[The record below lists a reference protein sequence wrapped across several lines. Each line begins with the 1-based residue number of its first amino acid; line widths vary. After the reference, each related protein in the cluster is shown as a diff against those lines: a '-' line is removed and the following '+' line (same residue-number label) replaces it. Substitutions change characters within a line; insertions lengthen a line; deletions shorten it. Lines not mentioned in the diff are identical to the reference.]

1 MKNKSNRTPA
11 ECEIRSILDSI
22 HEAVIAINK
31 QGIINVFNAAAQ
43 RILGMTSKAMRG
55 HFAVDVIPSSRLHTV
70 LQSGVPELNQQQQIG
85 PMRVFT
91 SRIPLRNQ
99 DNRVSGVVA
108 IFHDI
113 TEIKHLTEE
122 ITDITEMKLLL
133 EAIIDSTQ
141 DAISVTDQ
149 EGRIILVNPA
159 YTKLIGL
166 SREEVLGKTATIDIR
181 KGESMHIHVMKTL
194 EPVRYVPLQA
204 GPQGKEIIVSA
215 APIIVN
221 GQLRGSVAVAHDI
234 SKLRQLTE
242 ELGRVK
248 SLVRQIQSR
257 YTFDDIVAKSPIMLK
272 TVERARRAAVTPV
285 TVLLNG
291 ESGTGKEL
299 FAHAIHHASQHKSAP
314 FIRVNCA
321 AIPESLL
328 ESELFG
334 YEDGAFTGARKGG
347 RKGFFEEAN
356 GGTIFLDEIGEI
368 PLTTQVKL
376 LRVLQEKEVLRV
388 GSTKPIPLCIRI
400 IAATNRDLAAIVQN
414 RTFREDLYYRINVFP
429 ITIPPLRN
437 RIDELPELSHFL
449 LKKLNEEYGRNVQ
462 ALSPDALAILSDYQ
476 WPGNVRELENV
487 LAGGMINMLFN
498 ETLMSGKNLPQLGS
512 KAQAPILSSKVSQPD
527 DMASQI
533 LAPTLEETERRVIIA
548 ALAENN
554 GNRVA
559 TAKHLGISIRN
570 LYYKLSKFHISETGN
585 IKK

>member
-1 MKNKSNRTPA
+1 MMNKSKWTPA
-11 ECEIRSILDSI
+11 DCKVRVILDSI
-22 HEAVIAINK
+22 HEAVIAINE

-43 RILGMTSKAMRG
+43 QILGVPSKGMLG
-55 HFAVDVIPSSRLHTV
+55 HFASDVIPGSRLHLV
-70 LQSGVPELNQQQQIG
+70 LQSGVPELNQQQKIGSMQIL
-85 PMRVFT
+85 T
-91 SRIPLRNQ
+91 SRLPLRNQ
-99 DNRVSGVVA
+99 DNQICGVVA
-108 IFHDI
+108 VFHDI

-141 DAISVTDQ
+141 DCISVTDQ
-149 EGRIILVNPA
+149 AGRIILVNPA

-166 SREEVLGKTATIDIR
+166 SREEVLGKTATIDIS
-181 KGESMHIHVMKTL
+181 KGESMHLHVMKTL

-221 GQLRGSVAVAHDI
+221 GQLRGSVAVAQDI

-242 ELGRVK
+242 ELGRMK

-257 YTFDDIVAKSPIMLK
+257 YTFDDIVAKSSVMLK
-272 TVERARRAAVTPV
+272 TVERARRAAGTPV

-299 FAHAIHHASQHKSAP
+299 FAHAIHHASQHTNTP

-334 YEDGAFTGARKGG
+334 HEEGAFTGARKGG
-347 RKGFFEEAN
+347 KKGLFEEAN

-368 PLTTQVKL
+368 PLSMQVKL
-376 LRVLQEKEVLRV
+376 LRVLQEKEVRRV
-388 GSTKPIPLCIRI
+388 GGARPIPVCIRI
-400 IAATNRDLAAIVQN
+400 IAATNRNLAAIVQDG
-414 RTFREDLYYRINVFP
+414 TFREDLYYRINVFP

-437 RIDELPELSHFL
+437 RSEELPELSHFL

-462 ALSPDALAILSDYQ
+462 ALAPDALAILADYH

-487 LAGGMINMLFN
+487 LAGGMINMSFN
-498 ETLMSGKNLPQLGS
+498 ETVMSVKHLPRLGS
-512 KAQAPILSSKVSQPD
+512 KAPSPVCLSTVSKTSAV
-527 DMASQI
+527 ASQI
-533 LAPTLEETERRVIIA
+533 LAPALEETERRIIIA
-548 ALAENN
+548 ALTANK
-554 GNRVA
+554 GNRAA
-559 TAKHLGISIRN
+559 TAKNLGISIRN
-570 LYYKLSKFHISETGN
+570 LYYKLSKFHISETEDTFC
-585 IKK
+585 

>member
-1 MKNKSNRTPA
+1 MKNKSEWAPD
-11 ECEIRSILDSI
+11 ECEIKFILDST
-22 HEAVIAINK
+22 HEAIIAVNE

-43 RILGMTSKAMRG
+43 RILGIPSKDMLG
-55 HFAVDVIPSSRLHTV
+55 NFAVDVIPSSRLHLV
-70 LQSGVPELNQQQQIG
+70 LQSGVPELNQQQEIG
-85 PMRVFT
+85 SMRILT
-91 SRIPLRNQ
+91 SRMPVRNQ
-99 DNRVSGVVA
+99 DNRVIGAVA
-108 IFHDI
+108 VFRDI
-113 TEIKHLTEE
+113 TEIKHLAEE

-141 DAISVTDQ
+141 DVISATDQ

-159 YTKLIGL
+159 YTRLIGL
-166 SREEVLGKTATIDIR
+166 TREEVLGKPATIDIR
-181 KGESMHIHVMKTL
+181 EGESMHIHVMKTL

-204 GPQGKEIIVSA
+204 GPHGKEIIVSA

-242 ELGRVK
+242 ELGRIK
-248 SLVRQIQSR
+248 SLVRKIQSR
-257 YTFDDIVAKSPIMLK
+257 YTFDDIVAKSLVMLK
-272 TVERARRAAVTPV
+272 TVELARRAAGTPV

-299 FAHAIHHASQHKSAP
+299 FAHAIHHASQHKNTP

-347 RKGFFEEAN
+347 RKGLFEEAN

-368 PLTTQVKL
+368 PLSTQVKL
-376 LRVLQEKEVLRV
+376 LRVLQEKEITRV
-388 GSTKPIPLCIRI
+388 GSTRPIPLCIRI
-400 IAATNRDLAAIVQN
+400 IAATNRILAAIVQN
-414 RTFREDLYYRINVFP
+414 GTFREDLYYRINVFP

-437 RIDELPELSHFL
+437 RIEELPELSHFL

-462 ALSPDALAILSDYQ
+462 ALSPDALAILADYH

-487 LAGGMINMLFN
+487 LAGGMINMLYN
-498 ETLMSGKNLPQLGS
+498 ETLMLAHHLPKLGA
-512 KAQAPILSSKVSQPD
+512 KAQSPVISAPISPSD
-527 DMASQI
+527 TMAPQT
-533 LAPTLEETERRVIIA
+533 LAPTLEETERRVI
-548 ALAENN
+548 LATLTANN
-554 GNRVA
+554 GNRAA

-570 LYYKLSKFHISETGN
+570 LYYKLSKFHIL
-585 IKK
+585 KPKL